1 MKSIAVEARQ
11 TCNNGQTYV
20 SEGLGHRVTAIL
32 STSGDG
38 YWSNTTKSVEITAL
52 EMPYINDE
60 ETFGELRVYFN
71 TDTWNTQEHGLIY
84 TDEGFI
90 RDLEVLLIEWG
101 LAGADVNYS
110 EQGLQGDNYVSLD
123 VGEKFIQSWNQSH
136 QV

>member
-1 MKSIAVEARQ
+1 MESIAVEARQ

-20 SEGLGHRVTAIL
+20 SEGLGRKVAAIL
-32 STSGDG
+32 STSGVG
-38 YWSNTTKSVEITAL
+38 YWSNTAKAVEVTAL
-52 EMPYINDE
+52 EMPYVNDE

-71 TDTWNTQEHGLIY
+71 TMTWDTQKYGLIY